1 MTMKLL
7 RHPVNVSVGVEEA
20 FDGVFHDAPHA
31 LWYDDHGDRGA
42 GRSFLAA
49 GTPVELHRDTWRS
62 DLRAAHAD
70 AASVEC
76 GGLPLGIFFVLPYEL
91 GSDTLGLPSL
101 PGASAAVPRA
111 MAVDRGIEID
121 HHTGAVVL
129 CATGEA
135 WAGEL
140 GQWRDRVAGVLAQMA
155 PLAPLELPQGLPVEW
170 RDSTERYHEMIGQAQ
185 GAIAAGDAYQVCLT
199 TSLSIRGSID
209 PVALHR
215 HLRKVNPT
223 HHQALI
229 RFPGVTL
236 VSATPETFLE
246 VGVDRVVVTRP
257 IKGTRPRGS
266 TPEEDEA
273 LLVELRDND
282 KERAE
287 NLMIV
292 DLMRNDLSPV
302 ARVGSISVPE
312 LLVVETYASVHQLV
326 STVQATLRP
335 DADVVDVMESTFPAG
350 SMTGAPK
357 RRAVELLAGWE
368 GQPRGYY
375 SGVFGV
381 WRGDGSATVAMT
393 IRTAVVTPEG
403 LTIGVGG
410 GITALS
416 DAAFEVAEVGVKA
429 LPFLRALGHNQGQ
442 YS

>member
-1 MTMKLL
+1 MTMRLL
-7 RHPVNVSVGVEEA
+7 RHPVGVSVGVQEVFEA
-20 FDGVFHDAPHA
+20 VFRDAQHA
-31 LWYDDHGDRGA
+31 LWYDDHGDRGV
-42 GRSFLAA
+42 GKSFVAS
-49 GTPVELHRDTWRS
+49 GTPLDFDRDTWRS
-62 DLRAAHAD
+62 DLRSAHSTF
-70 AASVEC
+70 ASVEC
-76 GGLPLGIFFVLPYEL
+76 DGLPLGVFFVLPYEL
-91 GSDTLGLPSL
+91 GSDTLGLPHL
-101 PGASAAVPRA
+101 PGGVAARPRG
-111 MAVDRGIEID
+111 MAVERGIEID
-121 HHTGAVVL
+121 HDTGAVVL
-129 CATGEA
+129 CAMGED
-135 WAGEL
+135 WSGEL
-140 GQWRDRVAGVLAQMA
+140 GQWRDRVIEVLARLT
-155 PLAPLELPQGLPVEW
+155 PLPPPQLPQGLPLEW
-170 RDSTERYHEMIGQAQ
+170 RDSTQRYLEMIAQAQ
-185 GAIAAGDAYQVCLT
+185 AAIADGDAYQVCLT

-215 HLRKVNPT
+215 HLREVNPT

-229 RFPGVTL
+229 RFPDLTM

-246 VGVDRVVVTRP
+246 VGADRVVVTRP
-257 IKGTRPRGS
+257 IKGTRPRGAS
-266 TPEEDEA
+266 AEEDEA
-273 LLVELRDND
+273 LILELRDND

-292 DLMRNDLSPV
+292 DLMRNDLSPIAV
-302 ARVGSISVPE
+302 VGSISVPE

-326 STVQATLRP
+326 STVQATLRL
-335 DADVVDVMESTFPAG
+335 DADVVDVLESTFPAG

-381 WRGDGSATVAMT
+381 WRGDGSATIAMT

-416 DAAFEVAEVGVKA
+416 DPAFEVAEVGVKA
-429 LPFLRALGHNQGQ
+429 LPFLRALGHNQVQ

>member
-7 RHPVNVSVGVEEA
+7 RHPVSVSVGVEEA
-20 FDGVFHDAPHA
+20 FEGVFHDASHA
-31 LWYDDHGDRGA
+31 LWYDDHGDRGV
-42 GRSFLAA
+42 GRSFLAS
-49 GTPVELHRDTWRS
+49 GTPVNLSRDTWRS
-62 DLRAAHAD
+62 DLRD
-70 AASVEC
+70 ARGACASVEC
-76 GGLPLGIFFVLPYEL
+76 EGLPLGIFFVLPYEL
-91 GSDTLGLPSL
+91 GADTLGLSSL
-101 PGASAAVPRA
+101 AGAATALPRA
-111 MAVDRGIEID
+111 MAVDRGIEFD
-121 HHTGAVVL
+121 HHTGAVVV
-129 CATGEA
+129 CAVGED
-135 WAGEL
+135 WSGEL
-140 GQWRDRVAGVLAQMA
+140 GQWRDRVIAVLNQLA
-155 PLAPLELPQGLPVEW
+155 PLAPPKLPQGLPVEW
-170 RDSTERYHEMIGQAQ
+170 RDSTERYHEMIGLAQ

-199 TSLSIRGSID
+199 TSLSIRGSVD

-215 HLRKVNPT
+215 HLREVNPT

-229 RFPGVTL
+229 RFPDLTL

-246 VGVDRVVVTRP
+246 VGADRVVVTRP
-257 IKGTRPRGS
+257 IKGTRPRGA
-266 TPEEDEA
+266 TAEEDAA
-273 LLVELRDND
+273 LIVELRESD

-302 ARVGSISVPE
+302 AQVGSISVPE

-335 DADVVDVMESTFPAG
+335 DADVVDVIESTFPAG

-357 RRAVELLAGWE
+357 RRAVELLAQWE

-381 WRGDGSATVAMT
+381 WRGDGSATIAMT

-403 LTIGVGG
+403 LTLGVGG

-416 DAAFEVAEVGVKA
+416 DPAFEVAEVGVKA
-429 LPFLRALGHNQGQ
+429 LPFLRALGHNQVQ

>member
-1 MTMKLL
+1 M
-7 RHPVNVSVGVEEA
+7 
-20 FDGVFHDAPHA
+20 
-31 LWYDDHGDRGA
+31 
-42 GRSFLAA
+42 
-49 GTPVELHRDTWRS
+49 
-62 DLRAAHAD
+62 
-70 AASVEC
+70 
-76 GGLPLGIFFVLPYEL
+76 
-91 GSDTLGLPSL
+91 
-101 PGASAAVPRA
+101 
-111 MAVDRGIEID
+111 
-121 HHTGAVVL
+121 
-129 CATGEA
+129 GED
-135 WAGEL
+135 WSGEL
-140 GQWRDRVAGVLAQMA
+140 GQWRDRVIEVLAQLT
-155 PLAPLELPQGLPVEW
+155 PLPPPQLPQGLPLEW
-170 RDSTERYHEMIGQAQ
+170 RDSTQRYLEMIAQAQ
-185 GAIAAGDAYQVCLT
+185 AAIADGDAYQVCLT

-215 HLRKVNPT
+215 HLREVNPT

-229 RFPGVTL
+229 RFPDLTM

-246 VGVDRVVVTRP
+246 VGADRVVVTRP
-257 IKGTRPRGS
+257 IKGTRPRGAS
-266 TPEEDEA
+266 AEEDEA
-273 LLVELRDND
+273 LILELRDND

-292 DLMRNDLSPV
+292 DLMRNDLSPIAV
-302 ARVGSISVPE
+302 VGSISVPE

-326 STVQATLRP
+326 STVQATLRL
-335 DADVVDVMESTFPAG
+335 DADVVDVLESTFPAG

-381 WRGDGSATVAMT
+381 WRGDGSATIAMT

-416 DAAFEVAEVGVKA
+416 DPAFEVAEVGVKA
-429 LPFLRALGHNQGQ
+429 LPFLRALGHNQVQ